1 MWLPSFFALSIM
13 QLLIVRTKASINL
26 CFMSLQG
33 FLLERKPGDAADII
47 QVLNQVP
54 TIFWDWMILSNNL
67 FSPPEPPPPNKK
79 KRSHPVVILK
89 ESQDC

>member
-1 MWLPSFFALSIM
+1 M

-26 CFMSLQG
+26 CFMCLQG

-54 TIFWDWMILSNNL
+54 TIFLGLDDIARQFILSRL
-67 FSPPEPPPPNKK
+67 PPPKK
-79 KRSHPVVILK
+79 KKSPCRNIERKS
-89 ESQDC
+89 DC